1 MKQLKRSIK
10 GRVRFNQ
17 RLSRHTT
24 FRIGGKAEVWVE
36 PENLEDL
43 RNTLKF
49 FRKSGKR
56 IYIIGGGSNLLVNN
70 GTLRG
75 VVISLSSPAFRNISA
90 GGRYLRVGAGARLN
104 SVLKTC
110 AEKRLSG
117 LEFLS
122 GIPGTAGGAVAMNAS
137 GIGRFVEKIIAMDR
151 SGRIKTLNKKDLKF
165 DYRASSLNSYIILD
179 AEFKLRKA
187 KKAYIK
193 KQIKMHI
200 DGKRKTQDLRAPSAG
215 CVFKNPCN
223 GLVSAG
229 KLIELAGLKGVKIG
243 GARISQK
250 HANYIIN
257 TGNAKFKDVK
267 KLIDII
273 SKKVKDEFSIELEPE
288 VRIWR

>member
-1 MKQLKRSIK
+1 MKQFKRSIK

-24 FRIGGKAEVWVE
+24 FRIGGKAEVWAE

-49 FRKSGKR
+49 CRRSGKR

-70 GTLRG
+70 GALRG
-75 VVISLSSPAFRNISA
+75 VVISLSSPAFRNINT

-104 SVLKTC
+104 SVLKVC
-110 AEKRLSG
+110 AEKSLSG

-137 GIGRFVEKIIAMDR
+137 GIGRFVEKITAMDR
-151 SGRIKTLNKKDLKF
+151 NGRIKTLNKKDLKF
-165 DYRASSLNSYIILD
+165 GYRTSSIKDSVILEVEL
-179 AEFKLRKA
+179 AV
-187 KKAYIK
+187 KKAMRGSVRKLLSANLK
-193 KQIKMHI
+193 K
-200 DGKRKTQDLRAPSAG
+200 KRRTQELSRPSAG

-229 KLIELAGLKGVKIG
+229 KLIELAGLKGAKMG

-267 KLIDII
+267 KLTDII
-273 SKKVKDEFSIELEPE
+273 GKKVKDEFNIELEPE
-288 VRIWR
+288 IRIWR